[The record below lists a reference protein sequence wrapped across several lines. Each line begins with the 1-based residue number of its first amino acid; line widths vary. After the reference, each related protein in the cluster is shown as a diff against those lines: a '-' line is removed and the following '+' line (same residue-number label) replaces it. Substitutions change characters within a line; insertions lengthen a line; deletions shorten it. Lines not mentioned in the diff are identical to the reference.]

1 MDAKTLAKVAADCQ
15 QLAGH
20 FANRQ
25 NRETTLTPKEAQE
38 IVTRSLN
45 AGNLLEQIVRQL
57 NGTETPKEQT

>member
-15 QLAGH
+15 QLANH

-25 NRETTLTPKEAQE
+25 NRETPLTPKECQE

-45 AGNLLEQIVRQL
+45 AGNLLEQIVREL
-57 NGTETPKEQT
+57 NETPKPQEQP